1 MCRICDVGLVEDP
14 ASVGDEGDVYFRDH
28 HDVDPSFPA
37 GHVFLVE
44 VGGEEEFEAVRSVLI
59 DAGIPFVVQGTTAAP
74 HDAGVSGVFAVHTPA
89 RIAVP
94 REYMGQ
100 ARDVLEA
107 RIFRPVSELRVKA
120 LETRLFSDIIWSAV
134 WFAAGFGI
142 ACLVVPG
149 DWDQGLRFLVYA
161 VAGLVAVPVGN
172 AALRPGRGAKEKH
185 PWLNE

>member
-1 MCRICDVGLVEDP
+1 
-14 ASVGDEGDVYFRDH
+14 
-28 HDVDPSFPA
+28 
-37 GHVFLVE
+37 
-44 VGGEEEFEAVRSVLI
+44 
-59 DAGIPFVVQGTTAAP
+59 
-74 HDAGVSGVFAVHTPA
+74 
-89 RIAVP
+89 VP
-94 REYMGQ
+94 REYLGQ
-100 ARDVLEA
+100 ARDVLEV
-107 RIFRPVSELRVKA
+107 RIFQPVSELRVKA

-172 AALRPGRGAKEKH
+172 AVLRPGRGAREKH